1 MTPIHAVIVMSPDSV
16 AWCATACALSS
27 CIAYTTRAVRGSA
40 RARASHRA
48 IVTARSGRQ
57 QRAPMTV
64 ECAYARRRGHNRR
77 GHDVLTEIFF
87 RARVARVVVNY
98 DVRASRTS
106 LQHKGFPLRCDD
118 VPLFVRLSLLSLR
131 VTQSAWRVDVAMR
144 GIVHLLLT
152 NTNSLTVA

>member
-1 MTPIHAVIVMSPDSV
+1 V
-16 AWCATACALSS
+16 
-27 CIAYTTRAVRGSA
+27 VRNRVCVVVVHRVHNTCGARISTSA
-40 RARASHRA
+40 SDSHRA
-48 IVTARSGRQ
+48 FLTARSGRQ

-77 GHDVLTEIFF
+77 RQDVLTEIFF
-87 RARVARVVVNY
+87 RARVARVVVHY